1 MDELKNIRSGLELSQ
16 SAMAQRIGVT
26 LSYYQ
31 KVEQGVVPAG
41 AGFIRLFKVAF
52 PKISADLFFK

>member
-1 MDELKNIRSGLELSQ
+1 MDELKSIRAGLELSQ
-16 SAMAQRIGVT
+16 IEMAKRIGVT

-41 AGFIRLFKVAF
+41 AGFIKLFKIAPLSRRTEV
-52 PKISADLFFK
+52 